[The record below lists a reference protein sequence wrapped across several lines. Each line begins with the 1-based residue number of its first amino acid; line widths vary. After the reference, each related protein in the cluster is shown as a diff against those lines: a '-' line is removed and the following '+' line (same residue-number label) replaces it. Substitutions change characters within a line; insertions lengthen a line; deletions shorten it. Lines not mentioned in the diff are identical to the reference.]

1 MTLLVQL
8 VFRLYFQFLEVGR
21 PSCPTCAPLSGDPRL
36 QTLGFL
42 SQLALFFFRSVFILA
57 FLF

>member
-8 VFRLYFQFLEVGR
+8 VFRLYLRFLEVGR

-42 SQLALFFFRSVFILA
+42 SRHAHFFRSVFILA